1 MKWIYKLE
9 YKYGRRAIENL
20 MYYIVGGMAVVF
32 IMEILLV
39 STGRISSLSGLL
51 SFDRDLILQGQV
63 WRIISFIFLP
73 PNSSTLFMVFA
84 LYLYYMIGTSL
95 EHTWGSF
102 RFNVYYFMG
111 VICTIICGFITGHTT
126 NVYLNMS
133 LFFAFAVLF
142 PDYKLM
148 LFFVLPIKIKYL
160 ALLDAVFFVISLIT
174 VPWAYK
180 IALLVAIGNFFLFF
194 WEDFINKL
202 KITITHI
209 KSKRNFNK

>member
-133 LFFAFAVLF
+133 LFFACAVLF